1 MRRRLLTYMTLLLL
15 LGSAAGLARAE
26 APQGSGESG
35 GDRSLHGPGFGH
47 GQHGMRGMRGRCG
60 KRRGDCYGA
69 RRPVTG
75 ADDARSQIVRY
86 FEGQDVTVARLVEKQ
101 WQYEADIL
109 DRQGVLTD
117 RVMIDKRSGRIR
129 SLY

>member
-1 MRRRLLTYMTLLLL
+1 MRRRLLTYVILLL
-15 LGSAAGLARAE
+15 LGAATGLARAE
-26 APQGSGESG
+26 VPQGSGERG
-35 GDRSLHGPGFGH
+35 GDRSLYGPGSGH
-47 GQHGMRGMRGRCG
+47 GQYGMRGMRGRCG

-86 FEGQDVTVARLVEKQ
+86 YEGQDVTIAKLVEKQ

-109 DRQGVLTD
+109 DRQGVPID

-129 SLY
+129 SLF